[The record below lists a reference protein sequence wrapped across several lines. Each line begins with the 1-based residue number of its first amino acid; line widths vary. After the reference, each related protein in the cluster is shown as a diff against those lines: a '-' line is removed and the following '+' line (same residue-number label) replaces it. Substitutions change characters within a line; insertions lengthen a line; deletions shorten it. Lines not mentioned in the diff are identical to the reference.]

1 MEKKKEYMEQDK
13 EELGSWKDNCSF
25 KKSGLI
31 GYIERQHLSNDL
43 KEVDV
48 WKTRAVVASA
58 EAKMKELLACS
69 RKSK

>member
-1 MEKKKEYMEQDK
+1 MLWKKKKEYMEQDK

-48 WKTRAVVASA
+48 
-58 EAKMKELLACS
+58 
-69 RKSK
+69 